1 MHSID
6 LVNMAMSKLKELGV
20 ELRLVRGD
28 GLSSNLCRLGAR
40 QILFLNDATT
50 AQEQLDIFA
59 NAFHKLNVP
68 LESLPTPLAI
78 EMQRRQAFV
87 SLNSAAA

>member
-1 MHSID
+1 
-6 LVNMAMSKLKELGV
+6 MAMAKLKELGV

-40 QILFLNDATT
+40 QILFLNDAST

-59 NAFHKLNVP
+59 SAFRKLNFP
-68 LESLPTPLAI
+68 IESLPTPLAI
-78 EMQRRQAFV
+78 EMQRRQ
-87 SLNSAAA
+87 SLIPLDSAAA